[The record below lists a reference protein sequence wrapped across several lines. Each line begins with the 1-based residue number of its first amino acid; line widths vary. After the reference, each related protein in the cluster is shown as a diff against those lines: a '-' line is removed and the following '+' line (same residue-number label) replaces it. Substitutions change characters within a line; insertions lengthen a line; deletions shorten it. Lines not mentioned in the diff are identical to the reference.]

1 MHIDTLLKAR
11 WIIPVEPERI
21 VLNDHAL
28 AIHGGRIVDILPIA
42 EAEAKYQAASQES
55 FDRHALIPG
64 FVNAHTHAAMS
75 LLRGVAD
82 DRPLM
87 EWLVDHI
94 WPLEQKWVGEAF
106 VRDGTDLAMAEMIRG
121 GVTCFNDMYFF
132 PEVTARQ
139 VARCGMRAVVG
150 MILIDFPS
158 AWASGPEE
166 YLSKGLALH
175 DELRHNPLVSVAFAP
190 HAPYSVSDE
199 PLLKVRTL
207 AAELDRPIHMH
218 LHETRDEIDQS
229 RQRYGM
235 RPMKWLQQLDFLGPS
250 FVAVHMTQ
258 LEDDEI
264 ARFAESG
271 GSVVHCPES
280 NLKLASG
287 FCPVAKLIKAGIN
300 VAIGTD
306 GAASNNDLDLMGEM
320 RSAALLSKAVAN
332 DAAAV
337 PAHTALRMATL
348 NGARALGLESDIG
361 SLEVGKYADITAIRL
376 DELETQPLYDPISNV
391 VYAAGRHQ
399 VTDVW
404 VGGRRLLKN
413 RELITLDIDEI
424 LQKAAAWREKT
435 LASEQQPS

>member
-235 RPMKWLQQLDFLGPS
+235 RPMKRLQQLDFLGPS